1 MSYEYKYPHPAV
13 TVDCIVFTADNQIL
27 LIQRKN
33 EPCKGHWA
41 FPGGFMNIDETA
53 EQAVVR
59 ELAEETTIK
68 IAETDVFQI
77 GAYTAVDRDPRE
89 RVITIA
95 FFAEIEKPVKVKGSD
110 DALVARWFSL
120 DELPPLAFDHEE
132 ILEDARLIRESE

>member
-13 TVDCIVFTADNQIL
+13 TVDCVVFTADDKVL

-33 EPCKGHWA
+33 EPCKGRWA

-53 EQAVVR
+53 ERAVVR
-59 ELAEETTIK
+59 ELAEETTIV
-68 IAETDVFQI
+68 ISETDVFQI

-95 FFAEIEKPVKVKGSD
+95 YFAEIEKPVKVKGSD
-110 DALVARWFSL
+110 DASTARWFSL
-120 DELPPLAFDHEE
+120 DNLPSLAFDHAE
-132 ILEDARLIRESE
+132 ILEDARLIRDDK